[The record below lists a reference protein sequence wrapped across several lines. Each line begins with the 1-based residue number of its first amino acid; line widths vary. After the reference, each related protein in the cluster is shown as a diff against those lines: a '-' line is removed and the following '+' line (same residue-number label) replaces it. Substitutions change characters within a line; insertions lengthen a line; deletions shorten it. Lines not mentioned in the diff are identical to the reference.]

1 MTNLHH
7 CVSVEDMEELFGTIG
22 TILSARMVREG
33 VAEAIFMNEEDAHKY
48 CALLTFLF
56 VALIY
61 SLYTFIYIL
70 QLYYVNILSLIPLFD
85 RSVEVFNNRQL
96 DGQPMCVSVISKK
109 VPLHPA
115 ASLQTSKTETK
126 SVLKAARWDGTFI
139 PLKLLAFDF

>member
-48 CALLTFLF
+48 CALLTFISCTDLF
-56 VALIY
+56 VVYIY
-61 SLYTFIYIL
+61 LYFATILHQYIGL
-70 QLYYVNILSLIPLFD
+70 CLIPLLD

-126 SVLKAARWDGTFI
+126 SVLKAAR
-139 PLKLLAFDF
+139 